1 MIRGKNNLNQ
11 QSIKKGK
18 NERMKT
24 IEVILLEE
32 RAELEKII
40 NDTQKRL
47 KKAPQG
53 HIRITEKNGK
63 PHFYFKGEKMG
74 KGNGQYMK
82 KAEGK
87 DDN

>member
-1 MIRGKNNLNQ
+1 
-11 QSIKKGK
+11 
-18 NERMKT
+18 MKT

-53 HIRITEKNGK
+53 HIRITEKKGK

-74 KGNGQYMK
+74 
-82 KAEGK
+82 
-87 DDN
+87 

>member
-32 RAELEKII
+32 KAELEKII
-40 NDTQKRL
+40 NDAQKRL

-63 PHFYFKGEKMG
+63 PHFYYKGEKMG
-74 KGNGQYMK
+74 KG
-82 KAEGK
+82 GK
-87 DDN
+87 SQIKIRENYCG